1 MPKVKSPQTPGEG
14 PPPLP
19 SGACRKDEL
28 VYITDTKKR
37 KDHALSRILS
47 LMGKAKQLSLKAG
60 YRVAV
65 AVQPPVGELPNL
77 FFSTT
82 NSFFADLA
90 ELNSRFSSE
99 PSPVS
104 SVEDLDS
111 ETRLTTFIR
120 SSKEPALIVPEQ
132 LFQMVSAARK
142 TSPSTT
148 VATAAKPTVPP
159 PAAEVLSSG
168 GEAALSLSAG
178 QSSEPQPPARVAEEG
193 LTSPSPPAQPSAL
206 LASLDL
212 SVAAAAPAGSSL
224 MQLPLPEFPSLGG
237 GWRLESARYGLMP
250 VPACMLK

>member
-1 MPKVKSPQTPGEG
+1 MPKSPQTPGDG
-14 PPPLP
+14 VSPPPPP

-28 VYITDTKKR
+28 VYITDAKKR

-60 YRVAV
+60 YRVTV

-82 NSFFADLA
+82 NSFFTELA
-90 ELNSRFSSE
+90 ELNQRFSSE
-99 PSPVS
+99 PRPVS
-104 SVEDLDS
+104 SVDDLDS

-120 SSKEPALIVPEQ
+120 SSKEPALLVPEQ

-142 TSPSTT
+142 TSPNQA
-148 VATAAKPTVPP
+148 VAATKPALA

-168 GEAALSLSAG
+168 GEAALSLSAAQ
-178 QSSEPQPPARVAEEG
+178 QSSDPQPPHHPPPAPPD
-193 LTSPSPPAQPSAL
+193 LTPPSPPAQDPPA
-206 LASLDL
+206 LDL
-212 SVAAAAPAGSSL
+212 SAAAAVDSGL
-224 MQLPLPEFPSLGG
+224 MHLTLPEFPSLLGNGG